1 MPNYSGKTCPHLLL
15 PFGIALALLLLPA
28 ALLAAQTASSP
39 TSLANETAV
48 DVQQDLALLPSG
60 VLVALKSGQ
69 ALESWGTFSQVVGS
83 SKAGCGVLR
92 SGGATCWNR
101 DGQPVAME
109 RLGQVASI
117 AGSLEAGCAAR
128 QDGRVICW
136 DHAERDPPAGPVE
149 REREPILFPD
159 LDNRGPKMIPPL
171 RYRELPELTDVVAV
185 TGYRD
190 GCALHRSGRISC
202 WGERFSSRSPSR
214 LFHDAKPYR
223 VPGLS
228 HVRQVVQDGHTRC
241 AVDDGGRVFCW
252 GGRFVTWISTAAWW
266 EAPFDEA
273 PRRVP
278 GISDAVQVAISKTA
292 ESACAVRK
300 TGQVVCWGIQACGP
314 RRSPQPR
321 TMPDLKDVSRVSFSF
336 PEICA
341 VHRKGGFSC
350 WRGCSLGENRIEPA
364 SLAAPR

>member
-1 MPNYSGKTCPHLLL
+1 MPNKPGKPCLRLSSQL
-15 PFGIALALLLLPA
+15 GIALALAVAFPTTVNA
-28 ALLAAQTASSP
+28 AEP
-39 TSLANETAV
+39 TSTSTTLARETAV

-69 ALESWGTFSQVVGS
+69 ALESWGTFSQVAGGS
-83 SKAGCGVLR
+83 GAGCGVLR
-92 SGGATCWNR
+92 SGGATCWKR

-128 QDGRVICW
+128 QDGSVICW
-136 DHAERDPPAGPVE
+136 DHSEGDPPAGPVE
-149 REREPILFPD
+149 RAPALAPTF
-159 LDNRGPKMIPPL
+159 GPKKSKPL
-171 RYRELPELTDVVAV
+171 RYTELPDLHDVVAV
-185 TGYRD
+185 TGRRD
-190 GCALHRSGRISC
+190 GCALHRSGRVSC

-214 LFHDAKPYR
+214 LFYDAKPYR

-241 AVDDGGRVFCW
+241 AVEDGGKVFCW

-266 EAPFDEA
+266 ESPFDEV
-273 PRRVP
+273 PQRVP
-278 GISDAVQVAISKTA
+278 GIADAVQVAISKAA

-300 TGQVVCWGIQACGP
+300 TGEVVCWGIQACGP
-314 RRSPQPR
+314 RRSTQPR
-321 TMPDLKDVSRVSFSF
+321 TVPDLRDVARVSFSF
-336 PEICA
+336 PESCA

-350 WRGCSLGENRIEPA
+350 WRGCSPGANSVQPA
-364 SLAAPR
+364 SSVAPR